1 VTGGEV
7 THKGSFVF
15 AAALV
20 AFAALVL
27 QPVAAAAQLAAET
40 KQLDID
46 SFEYVWKTIRDRHFD
61 PTLGGLDWQAVHD
74 ELRPKVESAQS
85 IDEARSAMIDMISR
99 LRQSHFAIIP
109 ADVYENIEAPAGKGD
124 RGGSTGIEL
133 RVIDGK
139 AIVTSVKPGMP
150 AERAGVR
157 PGWEMRSIRGE
168 EIPPLF
174 PPIEK
179 EFEKNPRMDFYLWY
193 AARARLGG
201 SIGDTVTAIF
211 MDEKDR
217 PTEKTM
223 ILEEPRGKRVI
234 FGNLPAF
241 YLTFRADTLR
251 DGIGYFTF
259 STFFD
264 PVTLMP
270 AFGNAMQS
278 FMKAPGIVIDV
289 RGNPG
294 GIAGMGLGMA
304 GWFVGEKNVAMGTM
318 RTRSDTLK
326 LVINPRA
333 RVYRGP
339 VAILVDGLSGSSSE
353 IFAGGVQ
360 GLPQVRI
367 FGSRTAGAT
376 LPSMAERL
384 PNGDGFQYAFAS
396 YISRNGVELEGE
408 GVKPDVE
415 IRPTRKALLEGRDP
429 AIEAAVDWIRNRHYK
444 GN

>member
-1 VTGGEV
+1 MTQ
-7 THKGSFVF
+7 KKSFILV
-15 AAALV
+15 AALV
-20 AFAALVL
+20 AFAVFVL
-27 QPVAAAAQLAAET
+27 EPGAASAQIAPET
-40 KQLDID
+40 RQLNID
-46 SFEYVWKTIRDRHFD
+46 SFEFVWKTIRDQHFD

-85 IDEARSAMIDMISR
+85 IDEARGAMIDMISR

-124 RGGSTGIEL
+124 RGGSTGLEI
-133 RVIDGK
+133 RVIDGR

-157 PGWEMRSIRGE
+157 RGWEIRSVKGE

-179 EFEKNPRMDFYLWY
+179 EFEKSPRKDFYLSY
-193 AARARLGG
+193 AVRTRMGG
-201 SIGDTVTAIF
+201 AIGDTVTAIF
-211 MDEKDR
+211 MDELDQ

-223 ILEEPRGKRVI
+223 ILEEPRGKKVI
-234 FGNLPAF
+234 FGNLPPF
-241 YLTFRADTLR
+241 YLTFRTDTLR

-259 STFFD
+259 SCFFD

-278 FMKAPGIVIDV
+278 FMQAPGIIIDV

-294 GIAGMGLGMA
+294 GIAGMGMGFA
-304 GWFVGEKNVAMGTM
+304 GWFVEEKNIAMGTI

-353 IFAGGVQ
+353 MFAGGVQ
-360 GLPQVRI
+360 GLPRVRI

-376 LPSMAERL
+376 LPSLAERL

-396 YISRNGVELEGE
+396 YISRIGVELEGE

-415 IRPTRKALLEGRDP
+415 VRPTRKALLEGQDP
-429 AIEAAVDWIRNRHYK
+429 AIEAAVDWIRNQYYK

>member
-1 VTGGEV
+1 
-7 THKGSFVF
+7 
-15 AAALV
+15 
-20 AFAALVL
+20 
-27 QPVAAAAQLAAET
+27 
-40 KQLDID
+40 
-46 SFEYVWKTIRDRHFD
+46 
-61 PTLGGLDWQAVHD
+61 AVHD
-74 ELRPKVESAQS
+74 ELRPKVENARSVE
-85 IDEARSAMIDMISR
+85 EARSVMIDMISR
-99 LRQSHFAIIP
+99 LHQSHFAIIP
-109 ADVYENIEAPAGKGD
+109 ADVYENIEAPVGKGD
-124 RGGSTGIEL
+124 LGGSTGLEL

-157 PGWEMRSIRGE
+157 PGWEIRAVKGT

-179 EFEKNPRMDFYLWY
+179 EFEKNPRRDFYLWY
-193 AARARLGG
+193 AARARFGG
-201 SIGDTVTAIF
+201 AIGDTVTAMF
-211 MDEKDR
+211 MDGKDR

-223 ILEEPRGKRVI
+223 ILEEPKGKRVI

-241 YLTFRADTLR
+241 YLTFRTDTLR
-251 DGIGYFTF
+251 GGIGYFTF

-278 FMKAPGIVIDV
+278 FIQAPGVIIDV

-294 GIAGMGLGMA
+294 GIAGLCMGMA
-304 GWFVGEKNVAMGTM
+304 GWFVEEKNVTMGTM
-318 RTRSDTLK
+318 RTRSDTIK

-333 RVYRGP
+333 RAYRGP

-360 GLPQVRI
+360 GLPRVRI

-376 LPSMAERL
+376 LPSLAERL

-415 IRPTRKALLEGRDP
+415 IRPTREALLGGRDP
-429 AIEAAVDWIRNRHYK
+429 AIEAAVDWIQNQRYK

>member
-1 VTGGEV
+1 MTQ
-7 THKGSFVF
+7 KKSFIF

-20 AFAALVL
+20 AFAVLVL
-27 QPVAAAAQLAAET
+27 RPVASAAQLAPEAR
-40 KQLDID
+40 QLNID
-46 SFEYVWKTIRDRHFD
+46 SFEFVWKTIRDQHFD

-74 ELRPKVESAQS
+74 ELRPKVENAQS
-85 IDEARSAMIDMISR
+85 IDEARGAMIDMISR
-99 LRQSHFAIIP
+99 LHQSHFAIIP

-124 RGGSTGIEL
+124 RGGSTGLQI

-139 AIVTSVKPGMP
+139 AIVTSIVPGTP

-157 PGWEMRSIRGE
+157 PGWEIRSVMGE

-179 EFEKNPRMDFYLWY
+179 EFEKSPKKDFYLSY
-193 AARARLGG
+193 SVRTRMGG
-201 SIGDTVTAIF
+201 TIGDTVAAIF
-211 MDEKDR
+211 MDETDR
-217 PTEKTM
+217 PTERTM
-223 ILEEPRGKRVI
+223 ILEEPKGKKVI
-234 FGNLPAF
+234 FGNLPPF

-251 DGIGYFTF
+251 DDIGYFTF
-259 STFFD
+259 SSFFD

-278 FMKAPGIVIDV
+278 FMQAPGIIIDV

-294 GIAGMGLGMA
+294 GIAGMGMGFA
-304 GWFVGEKNVAMGTM
+304 GWFVEEKNVAMGTI

-353 IFAGGVQ
+353 ILAGGAQ
-360 GLPQVRI
+360 GLPRVRI

-376 LPSMAERL
+376 LPSMVERL

-415 IRPTRKALLEGRDP
+415 IRPTREALLEGRDP
-429 AIEAAVDWIRNRHYK
+429 AIEAALDWIRDQHYK

>member
-1 VTGGEV
+1 MTR
-7 THKGSFVF
+7 KGSFIF
-15 AAALV
+15 AATLT
-20 AFAALVL
+20 AFAVLVL
-27 QPVAAAAQLAAET
+27 QPGSAAAQLAPET
-40 KQLDID
+40 KRLNID
-46 SFEYVWKTIRDRHFD
+46 SFEFVWKTIRDRHFD
-61 PTLGGLDWQAVHD
+61 PNFGGLDWQAVHD
-74 ELRPKVESAQS
+74 ELLPKVENAQS

-99 LRQSHFAIIP
+99 LHQSHFAIIP
-109 ADVYENIEAPAGKGD
+109 AAVYENIEAPAAKGD
-124 RGGSTGIEL
+124 RGGSAGIQI

-139 AIVTSVKPGMP
+139 AIVTSVVPGSP
-150 AERAGVR
+150 AEKAGVR

-168 EIPPLF
+168 ELPPLF

-179 EFEKNPRMDFYLWY
+179 EFEQSPRKDVYLST
-193 AARARLGG
+193 AVRTRMGG
-201 SIGDTVTAIF
+201 AIGDTLAAVF
-211 MDEKDR
+211 MNETDR
-217 PTEKTM
+217 PAKKEM
-223 ILEEPRGKRVI
+223 ILEEQKGKKVI
-234 FGNLPAF
+234 FGNFPAF
-241 YLTFRADTLR
+241 YLTYRADTLR
-251 DGIGYFTF
+251 DGVGYFTF

-270 AFGNAMQS
+270 AFQSAMQS
-278 FMKAPGIVIDV
+278 FMRAPGIVIDL

-294 GIAGMGLGMA
+294 GIAGMGMGMA
-304 GWFVGEKNVAMGTM
+304 GWFVEEKNVAMGTM
-318 RTRSDTLK
+318 RTRDDTLK

-333 RVYRGP
+333 RAYRGP

-360 GLPQVRI
+360 GLPRVRI

-376 LPSMAERL
+376 LPSLAERL

-415 IRPTRKALLEGRDP
+415 VRPSREALLEGRDP
-429 AIEAAVDWIRNRHYK
+429 AVETAIDWIREQRYK

>member
-1 VTGGEV
+1 MRQE
-7 THKGSFVF
+7 GSSIL

-20 AFAALVL
+20 AFAVLVL
-27 QPVAAAAQLAAET
+27 QPVAAAAQLAPET
-40 KQLDID
+40 RQLNID

-74 ELRPKVESAQS
+74 ELRPKVENAQS
-85 IDEARSAMIDMISR
+85 IDEARGAMIDMISR

-109 ADVYENIEAPAGKGD
+109 AGVYENIEAPAGKGD
-124 RGGSTGIEL
+124 RGGSTGLQI

-139 AIVTSVKPGMP
+139 AIVTSILPGTP
-150 AERAGVR
+150 AERAGIR
-157 PGWEMRSIRGE
+157 PGWEIRSVKGE

-179 EFEKNPRMDFYLWY
+179 EFEKNPRRDFYLWY
-193 AARARLGG
+193 AARARMGG
-201 SIGDTVTAIF
+201 SIGDTIAAIF

-223 ILEEPRGKRVI
+223 ILEEPKGKRVI

-251 DGIGYFTF
+251 DDIGYFTF

-264 PVTLMP
+264 PITLMP

-278 FMKAPGIVIDV
+278 FTKAPGIIIDV

-294 GIAGMGLGMA
+294 GIAGICLGMA
-304 GWFVGEKNVAMGTM
+304 GWFVEEKNVAMGTM

-333 RVYRGP
+333 RAYRGP
-339 VAILVDGLSGSSSE
+339 IAILVDGLSGSSSE

-360 GLPQVRI
+360 GLPRVRI

-396 YISRNGVELEGE
+396 YISRNGIELEGE
-408 GVKPDVE
+408 GVSPDVE
-415 IRPTRKALLEGRDP
+415 ILPTREALLEGRDP
-429 AIEAAVDWIRNRHYK
+429 AIEAAVDWILHQRYNGK
-444 GN
+444 